1 MTLNI
6 KSGKQ
11 PRAQKVVIYGSEGI
25 GKTTLAAQFPEPLFL
40 DLEDGSSQLNVNRI
54 NDITDWT
61 GLASTISEI
70 INTPDICK
78 TLIIDTADKAEMMAS
93 KWLCQKHSKNG
104 IEEFGYGK
112 GYQYLAEQIAALLSY
127 LDLCIKK
134 GINVVVIAH
143 AMMRKFEQPDEM
155 GAYDRWELK
164 LNKKVAPLFKEWADM
179 MLFINYKT
187 NVTLV
192 DGGKA
197 KASGGKRVIYATHS
211 PCWDAKNRHGLPD
224 EFDLDYSLLKPIFE
238 GKEGK
243 KNESK

>member
-6 KSGKQ
+6 KSGRY
-11 PRAQKVVIYGSEGI
+11 PRAQKVVIYGAEGI
-25 GKTTLAAQFPEPLFL
+25 GKTTLASQFPKPLFL
-40 DLEDGSSQLNVNRI
+40 DLEDGSSHLECDRI
-54 NDITDWT
+54 NDITSWT
-61 GLASTISEI
+61 DLATVLAEVIKNPGEY
-70 INTPDICK
+70 K
-78 TLIIDTADKAEMMAS
+78 TLVIDTADKAELMAS
-93 KWLCQKHSKNG
+93 KWLCQKHGKNG

-112 GYQYLAEQIAALLSY
+112 GYQYLAEQIAMLLSY
-127 LDLCIKK
+127 LDMLIKN

-187 NVTLV
+187 NVILT
-192 DGGKA
+192 DGKA
-197 KASGGKRVIYATHS
+197 KASGGKRVVYATHS

-224 EFDLDYSLLKPIFE
+224 EFDLDYNVLKPIFE
-238 GKEGK
+238 GGKE
-243 KNESK
+243 NENKQK